1 MWRKKAVSE
10 KISNVMMRKLVKAI
24 RNPNLVAQW
33 LLSKCRKLWSAK
45 TYLSILFKL
54 KIGKAINWQHPQG
67 FNEKLNW
74 LKVYHRRDLYTR
86 LADKYAVKEY
96 VKQLIG
102 EEYVVPT
109 YGCYD
114 HFEDIDF
121 NKLPNA
127 FVLKATHDSSG
138 AVVCTDKSTFNM
150 EETRRKY
157 NRLLKR
163 NWYWHCCEWPYKNI
177 KPRLLIDAYL
187 NDDTGATL
195 RDYKFMC
202 FNGEPKVMYCTVK
215 DKYIYENFYD
225 MNFQPMAISHGYD
238 RHQPEF
244 EKPAAF
250 EKMKELART
259 LSAGIPFVR
268 VDFFYVQGKIY
279 FGEYTFYDWGGMKPF
294 VDKKWD
300 KLLGDWLQL
309 PDKDE

>member
-1 MWRKKAVSE
+1 MS
-10 KISNVMMRKLVKAI
+10 KLVRAI
-24 RNPNLVAQW
+24 QNPKFAIQW
-33 LLSKCRKLWSAK
+33 LFTQCSRWLPNKF
-45 TYLSILFKL
+45 YLSVLYRMR
-54 KIGKAINWQHPQG
+54 IGEKMNWKNPTTY
-67 FNEKLNW
+67 NEKCQWMKL
-74 LKVYHRRDLYTR
+74 YHQRDLYTR

-96 VKQLIG
+96 VSQLIG

-114 HFEDIDF
+114 KFADIEFD
-121 NKLPNA
+121 KLPNT

-138 AVVCTDKSTFNM
+138 AVVCTDKSTFHM
-150 EETRRKY
+150 EEMRRKY

-250 EKMKELART
+250 EKMKELARI

-309 PDKDE
+309 PTKDE

>member
-1 MWRKKAVSE
+1 MRIIE
-10 KISNVMMRKLVKAI
+10 KIKRITYSKLRIYFLYKSSRFWPAKLYLELLYRWSNGYKLT
-24 RNPNLVAQW
+24 W
-33 LLSKCRKLWSAK
+33 E
-45 TYLSILFKL
+45 
-54 KIGKAINWQHPQG
+54 HPRG

-74 LKVYHRRDLYTR
+74 LKLYHHRDLYTR

-96 VKQLIG
+96 VSQLIG

-114 HFEDIDF
+114 KFADIEFD
-121 NKLPNA
+121 KLPNA

-150 EETRRKY
+150 EETHRKY

-163 NWYWHCCEWPYKNI
+163 NWYWHCREWPYKNI

-215 DKYIYENFYD
+215 DTYIYENFYD

-250 EKMKELART
+250 EKMKELARI

-268 VDFFYVQGKIY
+268 IDFFYVQGKIY

-309 PDKDE
+309 PPKDE